1 VMLVTHRP
9 QTDGPDFDV
18 HTDKYT
24 HL

>member
-1 VMLVTHRP
+1 VMLVPHRP

>member
-1 VMLVTHRP
+1 MMLVAHRP
-9 QTDGPDFDV
+9 QTDGPHLDI

>member
-1 VMLVTHRP
+1 MLVTHRP
-9 QTDGPDFDV
+9 KTHSPHLDV

>member
-1 VMLVTHRP
+1 MLVTHRP
-9 QTDGPDFDV
+9 QADGSHLDI

>member
-1 VMLVTHRP
+1 VLVPHGA
-9 QTDGPDFDV
+9 QSDGPDFDV